1 MHQIEQH
8 YTIFTVLLLLSFIKL
23 LKWKNT
29 GPRQLFDEE
38 VGQMSEAIISAV
50 LKYCHYGR
58 QPLPDSLIPPALD
71 PV

>member
-1 MHQIEQH
+1 MHQIDQH

-23 LKWKNT
+23 IKLKS
-29 GPRQLFDEE
+29 GPGQIFDEE
-38 VGQMSEAIISAV
+38 VGQMSEAIISAI
-50 LKYCHYGR
+50 LKYCHHGR